1 MLVSGGLCLVPCFL
15 VTAYLKV
22 SIGKNKPAGKI
33 HFRWLHN
40 KCFILPYS
48 HVLVKESDWEWKK
61 LLKKILLSRCLLWV
75 LRIWNMFWHEAWD
88 YERVLIHL
96 VLESPNAHIEWDL
109 KDLLVWTPYFELEE
123 KLMVNN
129 SRSQQI
135 RVKIFGSHSGIFIWK
150 CHIEDQEC
158 VHLQITENHPNGGFV
173 HWVSP
178 FSFKKTPK
186 GS

>member
-1 MLVSGGLCLVPCFL
+1 MLVSAGLCLVPCFL
-15 VTAYLKV
+15 VTAHLKV

-33 HFRWLHN
+33 RFKWLHN
-40 KCFILPYS
+40 KCFILPHS

-61 LLKKILLSRCLLWV
+61 LSKKILLSRCLLWA
-75 LRIWNMFWHEAWD
+75 LRIWNMFWHKAWD
-88 YERVLIHL
+88 YERVLIHI
-96 VLESPNAHIEWDL
+96 VLESPNAHIERDL

-123 KLMVNN
+123 KIMVNN

-135 RVKIFGSHSGIFIWK
+135 RVKIFGSHSGIFILK
-150 CHIEDQEC
+150 HHIEDQEC
-158 VHLQITENHPNGGFV
+158 VHLQITENHPNDGFA

-178 FSFKKTPK
+178 FSFKKTSK

>member
-1 MLVSGGLCLVPCFL
+1 MVTQQMLYPPLQSCTCERIRLGMKKAVE
-15 VTAYLKV
+15 
-22 SIGKNKPAGKI
+22 KNFAKQI
-33 HFRWLHN
+33 
-40 KCFILPYS
+40 
-48 HVLVKESDWEWKK
+48 
-61 LLKKILLSRCLLWV
+61 LLWV

-96 VLESPNAHIEWDL
+96 VLESPNAHIERDL

-150 CHIEDQEC
+150 C